1 MPLPLIHK
9 ILICIV
15 IDSTVTGQ
23 GSLEVVRAKHCW
35 NRYPACL
42 GAVLCAPVW
51 CRMELC
57 QVELCPGKRIR
68 LLCLLIPMS
77 HFSKLGKVLDQLR
90 RHRGSFLKPV
100 KTSATPM
107 DSWLITGV
115 HTQEWAQETSACA
128 ARIFTSLLLFFLL
141 VIPHATWWENCSWR
155 CCKFLPSLVNWLAKA
170 LTLLLHCQA

>member
-1 MPLPLIHK
+1 MVVDFQLCPCLVPLRLIHK

-35 NRYPACL
+35 SHYPACL

-107 DSWLITGV
+107 DSWLIMGV
-115 HTQEWAQETSACA
+115 RTQEWAQETSACA

-141 VIPHATWWENCSWR
+141 VIPLMPRDEKTA
-155 CCKFLPSLVNWLAKA
+155 LGDVVNSYPLWL
-170 LTLLLHCQA
+170 TD